1 MRFTSRKF
9 ILAAV
14 TLLVASVLLL
24 LGDIGPTIWRDVVLG
39 TVGVYIAGNVAQKAS
54 KPRSAQGTSKAH
66 AKPSPEQIRRFN
78 ELQKQQESGKR

>member
-39 TVGVYIAGNVAQKAS
+39 TVGVYITGNVAQKAL
-54 KPRSAQGTSKAH
+54 
-66 AKPSPEQIRRFN
+66 AKGAS
-78 ELQKQQESGKR
+78 

>member
-24 LGDIGPTIWRDVVLG
+24 LGDIGATIWRDVVLG
-39 TVGVYIAGNVAQKAS
+39 TVGVYIAGNVAQKALTKGAS
-54 KPRSAQGTSKAH
+54 
-66 AKPSPEQIRRFN
+66 
-78 ELQKQQESGKR
+78 